1 MDRDFGATISIRRII
16 RRGYRDNSRFFK
28 TNLTR
33 APAGLG
39 VSLRWLDC
47 GLNEAFFC
55 PVLPAIMTKQSDTGE
70 KVR

>member
-16 RRGYRDNSRFFK
+16 RRGCRDNSRFFK

-39 VSLRWLDC
+39 VSARVVDSQQLA
-47 GLNEAFFC
+47 GLVSYLN
-55 PVLPAIMTKQSDTGE
+55 GW
-70 KVR
+70 R